1 MDSSSNSEISH
12 DFPPF
17 FKVYKDG
24 RVERYTILDGAP
36 KHVPAGLE
44 PVPGIQ
50 SKDVVV
56 SSETGVKARIFLP
69 KIDGPGER
77 FPVLVHYHGGGFC
90 LGSPFDSA
98 SQNFLTYLVT
108 HANAI
113 AISIDYRLAPEHP
126 LPIAYDD
133 SLAALQWIASHSE
146 GSGPEPWLNE
156 YADLGRVFLVGESA
170 GANIA
175 HYVAVQAGTIGL
187 DGLKINGVLIVH
199 PFFGG
204 KEVDKMY
211 KYLCPTSSGRDDD
224 PKLNPGVDPNL
235 KNMGCDRVLV
245 CVAEKDWLRNRG
257 EAYYETLAK
266 SEWGGKVEF
275 YETLDAEHCF
285 HKFNPHSEKAA
296 PLLKKM
302 VDFITQE

>member
-1 MDSSSNSEISH
+1 MDSSSTEISH

-24 RVERYTILDGAP
+24 RVERYQILDGGA
-36 KHVPAGLE
+36 KHIPTGLD
-44 PVPGIQ
+44 PTPGVQ

-56 SSETGVKARIFLP
+56 SSDTGVKARIFLP
-69 KIDGPGER
+69 KIDGPGKK
-77 FPVLVHYHGGGFC
+77 FPLLVHYHGGGFC
-90 LGSPFDSA
+90 LGSPFDSI

-108 HANAI
+108 HANFI

-133 SLAALQWIASHSE
+133 SLAGLQWIATHSN

-187 DGLKINGVLIVH
+187 EGLKINGVLIVH

-211 KYLCPTSSGRDDD
+211 KYLCPSSSGCDDD

-235 KNMGCDRVLV
+235 KNMACDRVLV
-245 CVAEKDWLRNRG
+245 CVAGKDWLRNRG
-257 EAYYETLAK
+257 EAYYETLAE

-275 YETLDAEHCF
+275 YESSDEDHCF
-285 HKFNPHSEKAA
+285 HLFNLNSEKAV
-296 PLLKKM
+296 PLMKKM